1 MLTALDLSLGLKV
14 KWPVIPSQP
23 VLGVKGSRFQCL
35 PFVVPLCAM
44 VHESGSI
51 AHINYLRGVTT
62 DFFHNGGSF
71 MYSFMCI

>member
-23 VLGVKGSRFQCL
+23 AVGVKGSRLQCL
-35 PFVVPLCAM
+35 PFVVAWCAM

-51 AHINYLRGVTT
+51 THVNYLRGLTT
-62 DFFHNGGSF
+62 DLFHNGGSF
-71 MYSFMCI
+71 MYSFICI